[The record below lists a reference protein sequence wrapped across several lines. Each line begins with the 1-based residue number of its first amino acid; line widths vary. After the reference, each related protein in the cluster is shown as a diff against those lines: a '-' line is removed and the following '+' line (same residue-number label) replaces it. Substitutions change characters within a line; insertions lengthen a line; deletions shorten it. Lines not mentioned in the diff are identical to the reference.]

1 VTRVFAATGRAGGEV
16 VDLDEDGSRERLLD
30 WYRPE
35 SEDWVRL
42 NLISTVSGSAAGPD
56 NTSESITTSADRRIL
71 GVVRQLADVV
81 LVGAG
86 TVRVE
91 GYQLPKRAALAV
103 VTASGDLGGHQLP
116 PDTRPDQLYV
126 VCPAS
131 AVDRARRSLGDADAT
146 FLELPAADDGLDAVD
161 ILAALRDRGLRS
173 MVSEGGPKLA
183 AQLIA
188 AGLLD
193 ELCLSQAPYLGG
205 ADIPAFEPGGNAL
218 RKLRLTQLLID
229 DESVTYSRWRVANEH
244 RLRDR

>member
-1 VTRVFAATGRAGGEV
+1 VAAEQFVELDDADARA
-16 VDLDEDGSRERLLD
+16 RLLE
-30 WYRPE
+30 WYRPPGA
-35 SEDWVRL
+35 DWVRL

-71 GVVRQLADVV
+71 GVIRQLADVV

-91 GYQLPKRAALAV
+91 GYQLPKRAALAI

-116 PDTRPDQLYV
+116 EDTRADQLFV
-126 VCPAS
+126 VCSAA
-131 AVDRARRSLGDADAT
+131 AVDRARMSLGSASAT
-146 FLELPAADDGLDAVD
+146 FVELPTSEDGLDAGE
-161 ILAALRDRGLRS
+161 ILDALRDRGLRS
-173 MVSEGGPKLA
+173 IVSEGGPKLA

-193 ELCLSQAPYLGG
+193 EICLSQAPYLGG
-205 ADIPAFEPGGNAL
+205 ADIPAFEPGGNEL

-229 DESVTYSRWRVANEH
+229 DESVTYSRWQV
-244 RLRDR
+244 LS

>member
-1 VTRVFAATGRAGGEV
+1 MRVLRVFPAAATGSPEL
-16 VDLDEDGSRERLLD
+16 VDLEEDGSRDRLLD

-35 SEDWVRL
+35 SADWVRL

-56 NTSESITTSADRRIL
+56 RTSESITTSADRRIL
-71 GVVRQLADVV
+71 GVIRQLADVV

-91 GYQLPKRAALAV
+91 GYQLPKRAALAI

-116 PDTRPDQLYV
+116 PDTRADQLFV
-126 VCPAS
+126 VCPRE
-131 AVDRARRSLGDADAT
+131 AVGRARESLGNAAAT
-146 FLELPAADDGLDAVD
+146 FVELPSHDEGLDAAE
-161 ILAALRDRGLRS
+161 ILEALRERGLRS
-173 MVSEGGPKLA
+173 IVSEGGPKLA

-193 ELCLSQAPYLGG
+193 EMCLSQAPYLGG
-205 ADIPAFEPGGNAL
+205 ADIPAFEPGGNEL

-229 DESVTYSRWRVANEH
+229 DESVTYSRWQV
-244 RLRDR
+244 LR

>member
-1 VTRVFAATGRAGGEV
+1 VRVLRVFPAAGEL

-35 SEDWVRL
+35 AEDWVRL

-56 NTSESITTSADRRIL
+56 RTSESITTSADRRIL
-71 GVVRQLADVV
+71 GVIRQLADVV

-91 GYQLPKRAALAV
+91 GYQLPKRAALAI

-116 PDTRPDQLYV
+116 ADTRADQLFV
-126 VCPAS
+126 VCTAS
-131 AVDRARRSLGDADAT
+131 AVGRARDSLGDADAT
-146 FLELPAADDGLDAVD
+146 FLELPAHDDGLDARE
-161 ILAALRDRGLRS
+161 ILDALRDRGLRS
-173 MVSEGGPKLA
+173 IVSEGGPKLA

-188 AGLLD
+188 TGLLD
-193 ELCLSQAPYLGG
+193 EMCLSQAPYLGG
-205 ADIPAFEPGGNAL
+205 ADIPAFEPGGNEL

-229 DESVTYSRWRVANEH
+229 DGSVTYSRWQV
-244 RLRDR
+244 LR

>member
-1 VTRVFAATGRAGGEV
+1 VLRVFPAAGQTELAEV

-30 WYRPE
+30 WYRPDAP
-35 SEDWVRL
+35 DWVRL

-71 GVVRQLADVV
+71 GVIRQLADVV

-91 GYQLPKRAALAV
+91 GYQLPKRAALAI

-116 PDTRPDQLYV
+116 AGTRADQLFV

-131 AVDRARRSLGDADAT
+131 AVGRARASLGEADAT
-146 FLELPAADDGLDAVD
+146 FLELLASDDGLDARA
-161 ILAALRDRGLRS
+161 ILDALRDRGLRS
-173 MVSEGGPKLA
+173 IVSEGGPKLA

-193 ELCLSQAPYLGG
+193 EMCLSQAPYLGG
-205 ADIPAFEPGGNAL
+205 ADIPAFEPGGNEL

-229 DESVTYSRWRVANEH
+229 DESVTYSRWHVVREH
-244 RLRDR
+244 

>member
-1 VTRVFAATGRAGGEV
+1 MKVLRVFPTDDQAGPAEV
-16 VDLDEDGSRERLLD
+16 VDLDDDGSRERLLD

-35 SEDWVRL
+35 SEYWVRL

-56 NTSESITTSADRRIL
+56 RTSESITTSADRRIL
-71 GVVRQLADVV
+71 GVIRQLSDVV

-91 GYQLPKRAALAV
+91 GYQLPKRAALAI
-103 VTASGDLGGHQLP
+103 VTASGDLGGHHLP
-116 PDTRPDQLYV
+116 ADTRADQLFV

-131 AVDRARRSLGDADAT
+131 AVGRARDSLGDAAAT
-146 FLELPAADDGLDAVD
+146 FVELRSHDDGLDAREIVD
-161 ILAALRDRGLRS
+161 ALRNRGLRS
-173 MVSEGGPKLA
+173 IVSEGGPKLA

-193 ELCLSQAPYLGG
+193 EMCLSQAPYLGG
-205 ADIPAFEPGGNAL
+205 ADIPAFEPGGNEL

-229 DESVTYSRWRVANEH
+229 DESVTYSRWHVVR
-244 RLRDR
+244 

>member
-1 VTRVFAATGRAGGEV
+1 VRVLRVFPAAGRPAAEQFV
-16 VDLDEDGSRERLLD
+16 ELDGDDSRDRLLE
-30 WYRPE
+30 WYRPPGP
-35 SEDWVRL
+35 DWVRL

-71 GVVRQLADVV
+71 GVIRQLADVV

-91 GYQLPKRAALAV
+91 GYQLPKRAALAI

-116 PDTRPDQLYV
+116 EDTRADQLFV
-126 VCPAS
+126 VCPAA
-131 AVDRARRSLGDADAT
+131 AVDRARAALGSADAT
-146 FLELPAADDGLDAVD
+146 FVELPTAADGLDAGE
-161 ILAALRDRGLRS
+161 ILDALRGRGLRS
-173 MVSEGGPKLA
+173 IVSEGGPKLA

-193 ELCLSQAPYLGG
+193 EICLSQAPYLGG
-205 ADIPAFEPGGNAL
+205 ADIPAFEPGGNEL

-229 DESVTYSRWRVANEH
+229 DESVTYSRWQVLREH
-244 RLRDR
+244 